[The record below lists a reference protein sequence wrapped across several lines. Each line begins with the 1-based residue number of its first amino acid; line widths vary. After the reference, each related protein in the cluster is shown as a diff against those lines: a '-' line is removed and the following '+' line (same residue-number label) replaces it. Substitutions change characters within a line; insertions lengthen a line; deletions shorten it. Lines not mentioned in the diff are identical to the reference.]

1 MIESNSPSDLHA
13 LYQEF
18 NQQFFSGRLPD
29 FRVRV
34 SLAVDGGGV
43 CYPKRRIIFMCPNT
57 NPDETRKILLHEM
70 CHIETL
76 GEENS
81 HGPAFQAQLMDLYYQ
96 GEQWAFGEVEAYQK
110 VATWDVLVDVE
121 NQMREMAME
130 GARLHVNAVI
140 RQLLKF
146 NGLPALLNP
155 CDRRR
160 LARA

>member
-96 GEQWAFGEVEAYQK
+96 
-110 VATWDVLVDVE
+110 
-121 NQMREMAME
+121 
-130 GARLHVNAVI
+130 
-140 RQLLKF
+140 
-146 NGLPALLNP
+146 
-155 CDRRR
+155 
-160 LARA
+160 